1 MLSNN
6 SKLNFIQKNLH
17 YWLTNM
23 RLVFVFFLL
32 FSSCQPSKHSEQS
45 FTLIDAHSQAN
56 NLYKLRQYAQS
67 LTAYQQ
73 AVKAY
78 KAQQQWEKVWQCN
91 NRIVQCHT
99 QSAHFDKALVL
110 AQKNL
115 QLCQEKL
122 DDRAQIQS
130 YRASTQQLIANIF
143 RKTFRYQEAVQV
155 LQKVLAVYKKNTQ
168 KYFFEIA
175 QVYNELGGLH
185 LKKFAYAKAFE
196 YHQKALGLLKGH
208 LNPDN
213 RATLR
218 PLIAQTY
225 NSIGMTYGEQ
235 GEFDTA
241 IDYYQQA
248 LKLRVAIF
256 GNTQHSDLAASYNNI
271 GINYYLKGEYT
282 PAQQYLQKAIKIRA
296 AALGKHFHTMAGF
309 YNNLAHVYLGKKEFE
324 QSLKYFR
331 WALDIRQEKQGAKS
345 PLVAQSH
352 IFLGNV
358 YAQLNQPQKA
368 LEHYHRSLDINS
380 KKTIQRFDQIKLDD
394 FVHHRFLFEALG
406 QLTAL
411 MQQQALAHLQPKN
424 LEHTLAVIK
433 NNIYLLDNYI
443 RTLDNKKDKITFNEQ
458 LTLFCTQAIDI
469 LYELTKLN
477 PAHKQRYQQAAFY
490 FAERNKAS
498 VLSASLAEVNARN
511 FANIPTNL
519 LKQEQLLRRQI
530 HWYDGKLLK
539 ATGKKKQEYSN
550 TLFEK
555 KRHYDQLIRSLERDY
570 PKYYDLKYQRKVANI
585 STVQKTLLPHEALLQ
600 YITGNTRSY
609 VFVITKEAIQM
620 VAIVPAKTLLP
631 IVKSYYSTLQG
642 GYPIKVLA
650 KASYQTYQALIAPI
664 ATYIKPTSRLT
675 IIPDWRLAKLP
686 FGALISQLPTQ
697 PTPNDYSQLSYLIKN
712 YEINYHY
719 SASIWAKRQ
728 KICSTRPLDFVAFAP
743 FSEGKGTVLTTRFMH
758 NVALP
763 ASKVEVKSVL
773 QMCKQQGWSA
783 KAYLSQEAS
792 KASFLDKS
800 PQARIIHIASHSV
813 YDRNNEKLGRVYFSK
828 SGTAQQNDNY
838 LLAGSIYN
846 LSLCADL
853 VVLSSCESGLG
864 KSYKGEGMMSLTRSF
879 LYAGARNVVFSLWK
893 VNDQYTKN
901 LMVRFYQAVIQ
912 QKVNFAQALQQ
923 AKREIIAS
931 QKNLHPKDWSGF
943 AIVGN

>member
-1 MLSNN
+1 
-6 SKLNFIQKNLH
+6 
-17 YWLTNM
+17 M
-23 RLVFVFFLL
+23 RLIFVFSLL
-32 FSSCQPSKHSEQS
+32 FSSCQPSKHYDHL
-45 FTLIDAHSQAN
+45 FTPIAAHSQAN
-56 NLYKLRQYAQS
+56 NLYKLRQYTKS
-67 LTAYQQ
+67 LAAYQQ
-73 AVKAY
+73 ATAVY

-91 NRIVQCHT
+91 NRIVQCYT
-99 QSAHFDKALVL
+99 QNANFNQALMV
-110 AQKNL
+110 AKKNL
-115 QLCQEKL
+115 QLCKDKL
-122 DDRAQIQS
+122 SKCSQS
-130 YRASTQQLIANIF
+130 HTHRASTQQLVASIF

-155 LQKVLAVYKKNTQ
+155 LQEVLVVYKQAPK
-168 KYFFEIA
+168 KHFFEAA

-185 LKKFAYAKAFE
+185 LKQFAYAKAFE
-196 YHQKALGLLKGH
+196 YHQKALGLLREH
-208 LNPDN
+208 LNTN
-213 RATLR
+213 NKATLR

-241 IDYYQQA
+241 IDYYQKA
-248 LKLRVAIF
+248 LKLRVELF
-256 GNTQHSDLAASYNNI
+256 GNTQHPDLAASYNNI
-271 GINYYLKGEYT
+271 GINYYLKGEYM
-282 PAQQYLQKAIKIRA
+282 PAQQYLQRAIKLRSK
-296 AALGKHFHTMAGF
+296 ALGKNFHTMAGF
-309 YNNLAHVYLGKKEFE
+309 YNNLAHVYLGKKNFE
-324 QSLKYFR
+324 EGLKYFKL
-331 WALDIRQEKQGAKS
+331 ALDIRQKKQGTKS

-358 YAQLNQPQKA
+358 HVALNQPQKA
-368 LEHYHRSLDINS
+368 LQHYHYSLNINS
-380 KKTIQRFDQIKLDD
+380 KKPIKHFDKINLGD

-406 QLTAL
+406 QLSAL
-411 MQQQALAHLQPKN
+411 MQHQALAQPQLKR
-424 LEHTLAVIK
+424 LEHTLAFIK

-458 LTLFCTQAIDI
+458 LTLFCTQAIDL
-469 LYELTKLN
+469 LYELARLV
-477 PAHKQRYQQAAFY
+477 PSRKQRYQQAAFY

-498 VLSASLAEVNARN
+498 ILSASLAEVDARN
-511 FANIPTNL
+511 FANIPPKL

-539 ATGKKKQEYSN
+539 VTGKQKQAYSSA
-550 TLFEK
+550 LFEK
-555 KRHYDQLIRSLERDY
+555 KRHYEQLIRKLEKDF

-585 STVQKTLLPHEALLQ
+585 QTVQQTLLPHEALLQ
-600 YITGNTRSY
+600 YITGSTKSY
-609 VFVITKEAIQM
+609 VFLITKEAVQM
-620 VAIVPAKTLLP
+620 VAMASTKELLP

-642 GYPIKVLA
+642 GYPIKALA
-650 KASYQTYQALIAPI
+650 QASYQTYQALVAPI
-664 ATYIKPTSRLT
+664 ETYIQPKSRLT

-686 FGALISQLPTQ
+686 FGALINQLPKKLALK
-697 PTPNDYSQLSYLIKN
+697 DYSQLEYLIKN

-719 SASIWAKRQ
+719 SASIWAKQQ
-728 KICSTRPLDFVAFAP
+728 KNCNKRPLDFVAFAP
-743 FSEGKGTVLTTRFMH
+743 FSEGKGEVLATRFMK
-758 NVALP
+758 NTALP

-800 PQARIIHIASHSV
+800 TQARIIHIASHSV
-813 YDRNNEKLGRVYFSK
+813 YDRSNEKLGRIYFSK
-828 SGTAQQNDNY
+828 TGAAQQNDNY

-893 VNDQYTKN
+893 VNDQHTKN

-912 QKVNFAQALQQ
+912 QKEGFAQALQQ

-931 QKNLHPKDWSGF
+931 HKNLHPKDWSGF